1 VCIEDSCSKCGR
13 FILTEAFGCF
23 DIVSVVLLG
32 VAFVWS
38 TIELIFSDFFPPHC
52 INGYPR
58 FFFIQAPRH
67 GPGTCPSLYHR
78 SDFEDL
84 RQRKSR
90 TPLGS
95 PVRPFV
101 APFFFLSSPIL
112 FVRTGYHKSQSE
124 SLFRYTVRGF
134 GKDGFAVKTIHV
146 YSVTRS
152 KVFRN
157 GGTVWKLGG
166 RRLDFQK
173 ECENLK

>member
-1 VCIEDSCSKCGR
+1 MAILVFSSSKPRVTAPERAHRCIIAAISRISANEKAGLR
-13 FILTEAFGCF
+13 W
-23 DIVSVVLLG
+23 VLLY
-32 VAFVWS
+32 V
-38 TIELIFSDFFPPHC
+38 
-52 INGYPR
+52 
-58 FFFIQAPRH
+58 
-67 GPGTCPSLYHR
+67 PSL
-78 SDFEDL
+78 L
-84 RQRKSR
+84 
-90 TPLGS
+90 
-95 PVRPFV
+95 
-101 APFFFLSSPIL
+101 PFFFSSPIL

-124 SLFRYTVRGF
+124 PQFHYTVRGF